1 MSDNP
6 NQSAGWHPAEDPNG
20 WKKLADTTPKK
31 KAHDGTEQP
40 TLPEHVKLRP
50 AQVGGWHLPAM
61 SDTTA
66 RPALKAPR
74 PEDVQIERPKVDPE
88 QSKLVGTSRTPVPMR
103 PEDELFGVA
112 GSSPSEPPAL
122 RPEDTILDVAYQ
134 QALAAL
140 DEEEDEALSVTE
152 LVALQSLSEGAW
164 RGAAEGTQVDNTLD
178 PSTLTAAERIALG
191 MKLEEVNEFD
201 YAKQLA
207 ELESNI
213 DGTAAGYDYGA
224 QLAQLGDN
232 SGFTPLGTNV
242 MSATQAGNATP
253 VMPAIN
259 PAQEAL
265 AQKFI
270 QAEHN
275 IRQLRS
281 QFQGGEITREQFENN
296 LRSHMVLDDQQAWWM
311 MGADS
316 DIWYRWDNGT
326 QQWIV
331 AQPPKPVA
339 LGATQVTDTYAVEK
353 SFGTGGFTPA
363 NQFTSGAQ
371 AVPMNDPQLTVAGK
385 PAIYGYESLPGSEAT
400 VAAATVKSD
409 AFPSDESIE
418 APMDPGAE
426 SAPSYKQDVA
436 GEQVSKAE
444 AERRRSTVGW
454 LITAAVILFG
464 AVFILGAAV
473 ILTGTLWYSQIAERW
488 RPSIIALANY
498 EPSFNTAVILDVEG
512 KEIARLQSSTG
523 GDRTEIKL
531 QDISPYLI
539 HAVVSTENE
548 RYFAD
553 PGWDLSAIIRAFLQ
567 NLTSGGVVSG
577 GSTITQ
583 QITRNLIF
591 ANSNIVT
598 ELSLSP
604 ADRKLNEVIAAAEI
618 SQQYSKEEILELYLN
633 EIYFGNLAYGVQAAS
648 VFYFDKSAADLNIAE
663 AAFIAGLIQAPAT
676 YDPITNREATLD
688 RMEDVLR
695 LMGEVGCL
703 PIPYQSSEVCITQQM
718 LDTQIAIESAQVETR
733 EYLPRESI
741 VEYPHFVTFV
751 QAQLERDFGSD
762 EIYRRGFVVRTTLD
776 RRLQE
781 TAQNALTQR
790 IAQSAGT
797 GVNTGTV
804 MITDAKSGAIRAMVG
819 SPDFNDETIDGQVN
833 LALTWQQPG
842 SAIKPVTYAAAFEQ
856 RMTDGGPTYL
866 TPASILWDVPTNYP
880 DGTAILNFNRT
891 YAGPL
896 SARVALQSSLN
907 VPAVKVYQYV
917 GNEYFKEIAQ
927 RMGLTFLPEAQFN
940 LTTGVGSTEVRLYD
954 MMQAYGTLAN
964 NGQFTPLFAI
974 ESITDKDGR
983 TVEIPS
989 RTVPDQ
995 AISPQ
1000 VAFLMQNIL
1009 SDDSARSIGFGAS
1022 PTLLTLPQYANAI
1035 AAKTGTSSESR
1046 DLWAMGFTNNIVIGS
1061 WMGRPDNRETF
1072 NSSGYLTVAP
1082 MFNSLMQ
1089 AALTGTQPLPF
1100 TSPPQGVVLR
1110 QVCGDTGTLPSE
1122 SCTNIRNEYF
1132 LDNQPPAPATA
1143 GFVAVAE
1150 INTWANLLA
1159 NEFCPGDRQMY
1170 TFANVSDP
1178 AAVSWLNS
1186 YQDGRNVAARL
1197 GLPIPLPQ
1205 PPSGT
1210 CSQNTP
1216 LLQAGITNPSEGAI
1230 LTTPSL
1236 SVSGSIGASNFAS
1249 YDLQIASA
1257 TNPQNFQIVDGPYRT
1272 LPVNN
1277 QLGVWNAENYANGEY
1292 VLRLAIN
1299 SLEGGYAY
1307 RTVKVTL
1314 NKPLP
1319 TPTPT
1324 PPPIPTVTPLA
1335 PIVGQPTAIPF
1346 DGQSSGL
1353 PTPTATVSLGG

>member
-1 MSDNP
+1 
-6 NQSAGWHPAEDPNG
+6 
-20 WKKLADTTPKK
+20 K
-31 KAHDGTEQP
+31 
-40 TLPEHVKLRP
+40 
-50 AQVGGWHLPAM
+50 
-61 SDTTA
+61 
-66 RPALKAPR
+66 
-74 PEDVQIERPKVDPE
+74 
-88 QSKLVGTSRTPVPMR
+88 
-103 PEDELFGVA
+103 
-112 GSSPSEPPAL
+112 
-122 RPEDTILDVAYQ
+122 
-134 QALAAL
+134 
-140 DEEEDEALSVTE
+140 
-152 LVALQSLSEGAW
+152 
-164 RGAAEGTQVDNTLD
+164 
-178 PSTLTAAERIALG
+178 
-191 MKLEEVNEFD
+191 
-201 YAKQLA
+201 
-207 ELESNI
+207 
-213 DGTAAGYDYGA
+213 
-224 QLAQLGDN
+224 
-232 SGFTPLGTNV
+232 
-242 MSATQAGNATP
+242 
-253 VMPAIN
+253 
-259 PAQEAL
+259 
-265 AQKFI
+265 
-270 QAEHN
+270 
-275 IRQLRS
+275 
-281 QFQGGEITREQFENN
+281 
-296 LRSHMVLDDQQAWWM
+296 
-311 MGADS
+311 
-316 DIWYRWDNGT
+316 
-326 QQWIV
+326 
-331 AQPPKPVA
+331 
-339 LGATQVTDTYAVEK
+339 
-353 SFGTGGFTPA
+353 
-363 NQFTSGAQ
+363 SGAF
-371 AVPMNDPQLTVAGK
+371 
-385 PAIYGYESLPGSEAT
+385 PA
-400 VAAATVKSD
+400 D
-409 AFPSDESIE
+409 DSIE
-418 APMDPGAE
+418 APIDPGAE
-426 SAPSYKQDVA
+426 SAPAYAQDAA
-436 GEQVSKAE
+436 GEQVIKAE
-444 AERRRSTVGW
+444 EEQRRSTVGW
-454 LITAAVILFG
+454 LITAAVIIFG
-464 AVFILGAAV
+464 AIFIFGAAV

-488 RPSIIALANY
+488 RPSIVALADY
-498 EPSFNTAVILDVEG
+498 EPSFNTALILDVEG

-523 GDRTEIKL
+523 GDRTQIKL
-531 QDISPYLI
+531 QEISPYLI

-553 PGWDLSAIIRAFLQ
+553 PGWDLQAIIRAFLQ
-567 NLTSGGVVSG
+567 NLTSGEVVSG

-591 ANSNIVT
+591 ANSNVFT

-618 SQQYSKEEILELYLN
+618 SQQYSKEEILELYMN
-633 EIYFGNLAYGVQAAS
+633 EIYLGNLAYGVQAAS
-648 VFYFDKSAADLNIAE
+648 EFYFDKSAADLNIAE
-663 AAFIAGLIQAPAT
+663 SAFIAGLIQAPAT

-703 PIPYQSSEVCITQQM
+703 PIPYQASTVCITQQM

-781 TAQNALTQR
+781 TAQTTLTQR

-856 RMTDGGPTYL
+856 RMTDAGPTYL
-866 TPASILWDVPTNYP
+866 TPSSILWDVPTNYP

-1009 SDDSARSIGFGAS
+1009 SDDASRSIGFGAS
-1022 PTLLTLPQYANAI
+1022 PTLLTLPQYANAV
-1035 AAKTGTSSESR
+1035 AAKTGTSNEGR

-1072 NSSGYLTVAP
+1072 NTSGYITVAP
-1082 MFNSLMQ
+1082 LFNSLMQ
-1089 AALTGTQPLPF
+1089 TALTGTQPIAF
-1100 TSPPQGVVLR
+1100 TNPPQGVVLR
-1110 QVCGDTGTLPSE
+1110 QVCGDTGTLPSDG
-1122 SCTNIRNEYF
+1122 CTSLRNEYF
-1132 LDNQPPAPATA
+1132 VDTQPPAPATA
-1143 GFVAVAE
+1143 GFVAAAE
-1150 INTWANLLA
+1150 INTWTNLLA
-1159 NEFCPGDRQMY
+1159 NEFCPGDRVMY
-1170 TFANVSDP
+1170 TFANISDP

-1186 YQDGRNVAARL
+1186 YQEGRNVAARL

-1205 PPSGT
+1205 PPSGS
-1210 CSQNTP
+1210 CNQNTP
-1216 LLQAGITNPSEGAI
+1216 LLQAGITNPSEGAV
-1230 LTTPSL
+1230 LTTASL

-1257 TNPQNFQIVDGPYRT
+1257 ANPENFQIVDGPYRT

-1277 QLGVWNAENYANGEY
+1277 QVGVWNTENFANGEY
-1292 VLRLAIN
+1292 ILRLGIN
-1299 SLEGGYAY
+1299 STEGGYAY

-1324 PPPIPTVTPLA
+1324 PPPIPTAPSLA
-1335 PIVGQPTAIPF
+1335 PILGQPTAIPF
-1346 DGQSSGL
+1346 DSQSIGL
-1353 PTPTATVSLGG
+1353 PTPTATISLGG